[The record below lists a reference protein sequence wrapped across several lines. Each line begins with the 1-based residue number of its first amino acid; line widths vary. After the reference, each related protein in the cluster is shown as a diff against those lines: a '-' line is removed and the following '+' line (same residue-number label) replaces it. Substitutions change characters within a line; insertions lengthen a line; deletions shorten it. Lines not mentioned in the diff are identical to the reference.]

1 MYTYGMSHA
10 PVPPVPADAPLAG
23 EQYRHYKGDLY
34 KVMGLA
40 LDSNDAWVVVY
51 EPLYE
56 NPAAPM
62 FTRPAAEWNQLVEWE
77 GAQVA
82 RFSKI

>member
-1 MYTYGMSHA
+1 MSHK
-10 PVPPVPADAPLAG
+10 PVPEIPHGAPRAG

-34 KVMGLA
+34 KVEGVA

-62 FTRPAAEWNQLVEWE
+62 FTRPAGEWHQVVEWQ
-77 GAQVA
+77 GQSVA
-82 RFSKI
+82 RFTKV

>member
-1 MYTYGMSHA
+1 MSHQ
-10 PVPPVPADAPLAG
+10 PVPEVPVDAPKAG

-34 KVMGLA
+34 KVVGIA
-40 LDSNDAWVVVY
+40 LDSSEAWVVVY

-62 FTRPAAEWNQLVEWE
+62 FTRPANEWHQMVEWE
-77 GAQVA
+77 GVSVA
-82 RFSKI
+82 RFTKI